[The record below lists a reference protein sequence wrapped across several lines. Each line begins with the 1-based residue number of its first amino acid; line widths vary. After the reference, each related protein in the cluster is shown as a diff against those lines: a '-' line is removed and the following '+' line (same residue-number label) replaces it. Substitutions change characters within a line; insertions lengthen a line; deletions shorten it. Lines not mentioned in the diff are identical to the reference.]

1 MQMLHL
7 ERIVP
12 YPACV
17 SMSHSQQRFH
27 GGSVISSWSKIN
39 TPHTRSGTRATGAND
54 VCGNVTLRESQ
65 RDRLTWNFTL
75 VLRTACGSYLV
86 LL

>member
-12 YPACV
+12 YPAYV

-27 GGSVISSWSKIN
+27 GGSVISSCDILMVENKHPPYQVGDSCY
-39 TPHTRSGTRATGAND
+39 G
-54 VCGNVTLRESQ
+54 SQ
-65 RDRLTWNFTL
+65 RRLWKCHAAG
-75 VLRTACGSYLV
+75 VSKR
-86 LL
+86 